1 MWFLDKND
9 DYIMKLRLKTIE
21 GEKSL
26 YKNYIIVYHK
36 KLKKDFPPYFKMSLI
51 GMKELARNISKK
63 TRYISNTRL
72 IRNTAP
78 AMKW

>member
-1 MWFLDKND
+1 M
-9 DYIMKLRLKTIE
+9 MLRLKTIE
-21 GEKSL
+21 GEKFFSKIIL
-26 YKNYIIVYHK
+26 LHITKN
-36 KLKKDFPPYFKMSLI
+36 LKIDFPPYFKMSLI
-51 GMKELARNISKK
+51 GMKELARNIFKK

>member
-1 MWFLDKND
+1 M
-9 DYIMKLRLKTIE
+9 MKLRLKTFE
-21 GEKSL
+21 GEKSFF
-26 YKNYIIVYHK
+26 KNYIIVYHK